1 MASLMASL
9 ISGAMAHASPERSD
23 GLSDGVPHQ
32 VTIAPERPG
41 AMACIDLS
49 DGVPHQVT
57 IAPERPGAMACI
69 KELVA
74 QGVVVSAG
82 HSNASADQVRWPLIA
97 SDCL

>member
-23 GLSDGVPHQ
+23 G
-32 VTIAPERPG
+32 
-41 AMACIDLS
+41 LS

-97 SDCL
+97 SDCLRLPLIASNCL